1 MSVELYEIAHSEVFK
16 ALVDD
21 LAAIYTKEML
31 NSRPDDAP
39 ARNMAHLHYVV
50 LQNVYTH
57 ILSMSAKNNL
67 TKAQLREIAG
77 KKLLS
82 FT

>member
-1 MSVELYEIAHSEVFK
+1 MSVELYEIAHSDAFK

-31 NSRPDDAP
+31 NSRPDDVP

-50 LQNVYTH
+50 LQNVYAH

-67 TKAQLREIAG
+67 TKAQLREITG